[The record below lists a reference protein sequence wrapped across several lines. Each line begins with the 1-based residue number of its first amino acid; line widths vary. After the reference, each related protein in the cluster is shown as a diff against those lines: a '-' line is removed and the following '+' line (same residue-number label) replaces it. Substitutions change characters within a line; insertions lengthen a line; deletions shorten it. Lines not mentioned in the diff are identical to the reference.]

1 MCFELQTSPRCFLR
15 DLCQWNGVVFPS
27 NVGVTVFSINF
38 VKRERYKGEWSL
50 ELDRVIERL
59 TDKSLMLG
67 PGYLE

>member
-1 MCFELQTSPRCFLR
+1 MAFA
-15 DLCQWNGVVFPS
+15 
-27 NVGVTVFSINF
+27 INF